1 MKAEDFKVDESKLFF
16 TYDGKEHYVKENVL
30 AVLLLEG
37 LVFVNDYEVDGG
49 EYTTVIYVNAND
61 VFMWGCADA
70 TTITQDELEEFYKM
84 SRNEYGDIKW
94 ICKKRNIQPQS
105 PLIKRIKDAGCW
117 DDEFE
122 SLPKNIHN

>member
-16 TYDGKEHYVKENVL
+16 TYDGKEHCVKENVL

-37 LVFVNDYEVDGG
+37 LVFVNDYEVDDG